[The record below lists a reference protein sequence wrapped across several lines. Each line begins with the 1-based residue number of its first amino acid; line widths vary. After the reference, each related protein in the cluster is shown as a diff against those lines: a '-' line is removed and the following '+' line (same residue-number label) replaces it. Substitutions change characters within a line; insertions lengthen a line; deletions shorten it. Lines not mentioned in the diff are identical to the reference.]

1 VLYISGGLSNFVVL
15 CQFPLSLKVPTSAC
29 FPRVRTAHTCL
40 HFLRRQPTG
49 VLAETSVLKTSILWR
64 SRHIPHGFYEKE
76 LKGFFSQFGDVERWR
91 VSRNKRT
98 GRSKGYAFVKFEHPE
113 VAKIAAEAMDGYH
126 MFKQSLKCQVMKK
139 RDVHPELFNKSN
151 KVLEMK
157 PWRKIE
163 AEQHN
168 KQRTPEQAQQR
179 NLRAIKRD
187 KRRLQQIQ
195 SAGLDFEYESL
206 QEKLPKGPT
215 HKKF

>member
-1 VLYISGGLSNFVVL
+1 M
-15 CQFPLSLKVPTSAC
+15 
-29 FPRVRTAHTCL
+29 
-40 HFLRRQPTG
+40 
-49 VLAETSVLKTSILWR
+49 VLKR
-64 SRHIPHGFYEKE
+64 AAGKRKSRPTETDSVSGRDGKAKKADEFRGEEADETAQLPSSSDSEDSSVVYIGHIPHGFYEKE